1 MDRKN
6 RNLSGGM
13 MTRVRPLERGDEA
26 AWRPLWQ
33 GYLDFYK
40 SKLDETTTAATFR
53 RLLEDGRFFC
63 FVAEDDGGLAGF
75 VHCVVH
81 PATWSTRDYCYLEDL
96 FVNPVSRGAGAGR
109 ALIEAVY
116 EEAKKRNLDRVYW
129 LTHEENAGAR
139 ALYDQLASFDGFVQY
154 RRKF

>member
-1 MDRKN
+1 
-6 RNLSGGM
+6 
-13 MTRVRPLERGDEA
+13 MTTIRSLAREDETE
-26 AWRPLWQ
+26 WRPLWR

-40 SKLDETTTAATFR
+40 TRLDEATTAATFQ

-63 FVAEDDGGLAGF
+63 LVAEGDGGLQGF
-75 VHCVVH
+75 VHCIIH

-96 FVNPVSRGAGAGR
+96 FVKAEKRGGGVGR

-116 EEAKKRNLDRVYW
+116 AEAKRRGLDRVYW
-129 LTHEENAGAR
+129 LTHETNTVAR
-139 ALYDQLASFDGFVQY
+139 ALYDKLASFDGFVQY

>member
-1 MDRKN
+1 
-6 RNLSGGM
+6 
-13 MTRVRPLERGDEA
+13 MTTIRPLA
-26 AWRPLWQ
+26 ADDKPQWRRLWR

-40 SKLDETTTAATFR
+40 TALDESTTAATFD
-53 RLLEDGRFFC
+53 RLLRDSRFFC
-63 FVAEDDGGLAGF
+63 LVAEKGGVLSGL

-96 FVNPVSRGAGAGR
+96 FVSEAARGSGAGR

-116 EEAKKRNLDRVYW
+116 DRARAKGFDRVYW
-129 LTHEENAGAR
+129 LTHQSNASAR
-139 ALYDQLASFDGFVQY
+139 ALYDKLASNDGFVQY